1 MKRTVTGALGAGV
14 VAVAG
19 LWLGPAVAAN
29 EATPKPQAKVE
40 KHVVVRHS
48 GGGFLGVTLD
58 ELSGDARGAKVSS
71 VEPDSPAAKAGLKE
85 GDVVVRFDGDA
96 VRSAAQ
102 LSRLVGET
110 PAGRSVPVEVTRGGA
125 TQKLTATLG
134 ERRMRVFEGEDFPGM
149 RNFRFELPEPPEPPE
164 APEAPEAP
172 APPHVGAVPHVAPVP
187 PTPHAWRGFPFGE
200 GDDNMV
206 LRGWP
211 GMGGP
216 RKLGLEYIDMGE
228 QLAAAYKLPDKS
240 GVLVTSVDADGPAAK
255 AGIKAGDVI
264 LKLDGKAIRQAG
276 DLRDAVAAAEGGK
289 EVAVTVQRD
298 GRPLELEAT
307 LARPEERHRRARG
320 TVL

>member
-1 MKRTVTGALGAGV
+1 MKRTVAGALGAGV
-14 VAVAG
+14 LALAG
-19 LWLGPAVAAN
+19 LGLGPSVRAGD
-29 EATPKPQAKVE
+29 ETTPKPEAKVE
-40 KHVVVRHS
+40 KRVVVVRHP

-58 ELSGDARGAKVSS
+58 ELAGDARGAKVSS

-85 GDVVVRFDGDA
+85 GDVVVRFDGEP

-110 PAGRSVPVEVTRGGA
+110 PAGRSVPVELTRGGA

-134 ERRMRVFEGEDFPGM
+134 ERRTRVFDGEDFPGM
-149 RNFRFELPEPPEPPE
+149 RSFRFELPEL
-164 APEAPEAP
+164 PEAP
-172 APPHVGAVPHVAPVP
+172 APPTP
-187 PTPHAWRGFPFGE
+187 PAWRGFGE
-200 GDDNMV
+200 GRDDMT

-228 QLAAAYKLPDKS
+228 QLAGAYKLPDKG

-264 LKLDGKAIRQAG
+264 LKLDGKAIRNAG

-298 GRPLELEAT
+298 GRPTELQAT
-307 LARPEERHRRARG
+307 LAKPEQRRRRARG
-320 TVL
+320 TAL